1 MGQRSWPYSPDWRY
15 NPGGCWQHL
24 VTRCVNNP
32 EEAEWGESCVCFTG
46 PFPEPCLLLLFSY
59 LSSHRSPCV
68 YASLGWFHVNCNN
81 CTVNSWQSWHQ
92 LFDLNLRLF
101 LPYHVASLFRI
112 QKHRPFKMSSSCLLP
127 PFIVY
132 YTFLEMQIH
141 HMEFIHE
148 PLCIHV
154 WAWYSLYTWNNCT
167 IVWIRE
173 KLIPELLV
181 K

>member
-1 MGQRSWPYSPDWRY
+1 MLAAILWPGVWD
-15 NPGGCWQHL
+15 
-24 VTRCVNNP
+24 NP

-46 PFPEPCLLLLFSY
+46 PFPEPCILLLFSY
-59 LSSHRSPCV
+59 LNSHRFPCV
-68 YASLGWFHVNCNN
+68 YSSLGWFHVNCNN

-101 LPYHVASLFRI
+101 LPYHVASLFRS
-112 QKHRPFKMSSSCLLP
+112 QKHRPFKMSSSYLLP
-127 PFIVY
+127 SFIVY
-132 YTFLEMQIH
+132 YAFLEMQIH

-148 PLCIHV
+148 PLRIHV

-167 IVWIRE
+167 IVQIRE
-173 KLIPELLV
+173 KLIPKLFV